1 MSNQIIVAM
10 DGSCRGRKFC
20 VMGIY
25 CPKCGRRKSKKHK
38 LCHKCERRDRKHNN
52 GSSKEINRK

>member
-25 CPKCGRRKSKKHK
+25 CPKCGRRKSK
-38 LCHKCERRDRKHNN
+38 
-52 GSSKEINRK
+52 